1 METSPNVPDKII
13 TQFKYNFKSS
23 DIFDKIVKPEIC
35 DILVPTN
42 DYRNPWF
49 NDENRNKV
57 LSENIKITSY
67 GSGDNGSIVESK
79 LDLSTI
85 INTDI
90 DAILKKYE
98 RLPDFNNSLNINV

>member
-1 METSPNVPDKII
+1 MQDVYGKPVACAGNIRINQGKITEINNSCGHYQTTPDQLLL
-13 TQFKYNFKSS
+13 TVQYFHAHG
-23 DIFDKIVKPEIC
+23 
-35 DILVPTN
+35 L
-42 DYRNPWF
+42 
-49 NDENRNKV
+49 